1 MAAGCLYHRQCR
13 SQERGNESDVYR
25 RRVRTYG
32 QNTGRKYSSR
42 APRDLNFERDRA
54 GWMRVLKLEFVYKKS
69 NQWTSYLLL
78 LLYYSIYRTTQCLK
92 KLTKV

>member
-69 NQWTSYLLL
+69 NRSSGRVTCC
-78 LLYYSIYRTTQCLK
+78 YYYIIVFTGQHN
-92 KLTKV
+92 V

>member
-42 APRDLNFERDRA
+42 APRDLNLERVRA
-54 GWMRVLKLEFVYKKS
+54 GWMKTFYNSQFFLEITTIVLKFELV
-69 NQWTSYLLL
+69 
-78 LLYYSIYRTTQCLK
+78 IRTA
-92 KLTKV
+92 